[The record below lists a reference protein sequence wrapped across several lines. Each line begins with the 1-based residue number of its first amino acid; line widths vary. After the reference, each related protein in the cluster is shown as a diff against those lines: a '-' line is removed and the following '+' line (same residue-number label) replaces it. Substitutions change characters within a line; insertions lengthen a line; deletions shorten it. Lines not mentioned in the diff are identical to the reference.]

1 MGQKSIFEDLT
12 GMLERKSDTS
22 LTDSGGIESSGAPV
36 CRGSGRAGG
45 REELCNLDLMVSLSF

>member
-1 MGQKSIFEDLT
+1 MGQKFIFEHLS

-22 LTDSGGIESSGAPV
+22 LTVTGGIESSGAPV
-36 CRGSGRAGG
+36 CRGSGRADG